1 MRASLTRSILNIG
14 AVVSVIVVNWLAN
27 TLPFNNKSTGEISD
41 QYPVL
46 IQPAGY
52 AFSIWS
58 LIYLGLI
65 SFAVYQ
71 ALPSQQDNK
80 RIERI
85 TPSFLMSCVANIAWL
100 LTWHY
105 EILWL
110 NIIIMLFLLA
120 SLIGIYLQ
128 LRGDHEPI
136 SVQERWFL
144 WVPFSLYLGWVTVAT
159 IVNMAVVL
167 YAAGWQDLGTV
178 GVVLTAI
185 LILTAAGIAIRM
197 LFYSHDPAYALVV
210 VWALVAIAVEQ
221 SANSL
226 LVGTVIV
233 ALVAIVASM
242 LYLFAT
248 LRNGKRLL
256 LNYSQH

>member
-1 MRASLTRSILNIG
+1 MRPSLKRTILNIV
-14 AVVSVIVVNWLAN
+14 AVVTVIVMNWLA
-27 TLPFNNKSTGEISD
+27 TSLPLNGKSTGELSD

-85 TPSFLMSCVANIAWL
+85 TPSFLISCVANIAWL
-100 LTWHY
+100 VTWHY

-110 NIIIMLFLLA
+110 NIIIMLLLLA

-136 SVQERWFL
+136 SVQERWFM

-159 IVNMAVVL
+159 IVNLAVVL
-167 YAAGWQDLGTV
+167 YAAGWQDLGPV
-178 GVVLTAI
+178 GVALTAL

-210 VWALVAIAVEQ
+210 VWALIAIAVER
-221 SANSL
+221 STNTL
-226 LVGTVIV
+226 LVGSVIV
-233 ALVAIVASM
+233 GVVAIVASM
-242 LYLFAT
+242 LYVFAS
-248 LRNGKRLL
+248 LRNGKRWL
-256 LNYSQH
+256 LNYSYN

>member
-1 MRASLTRSILNIG
+1 MRASPIGSILNIV
-14 AVVSVIVVNWLAN
+14 AVVSVIVMNWLAN

-65 SFAVYQ
+65 AFAVYQ

-85 TPSFLMSCVANIAWL
+85 TPYFLISCVANIAWL

-110 NIIIMLFLLA
+110 NIIIMLCLLG
-120 SLIGIYLQ
+120 SLIAIYLQ
-128 LRGDHEPI
+128 LRGDQEPI
-136 SVQERWFL
+136 SVRERWFL
-144 WVPFSLYLGWVTVAT
+144 WLPFSLYLGWVTVAT

-167 YAAGWQDLGTV
+167 YAAGWQDLGIV
-178 GVVLTAI
+178 GVALTAI

-210 VWALVAIAVEQ
+210 VWALIAIAVRQ

-226 LVGTVIV
+226 IVGTVIV